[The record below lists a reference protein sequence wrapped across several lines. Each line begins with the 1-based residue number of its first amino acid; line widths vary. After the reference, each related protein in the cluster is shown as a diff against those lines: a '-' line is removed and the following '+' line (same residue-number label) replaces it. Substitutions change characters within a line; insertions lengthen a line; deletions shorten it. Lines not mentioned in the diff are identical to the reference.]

1 MKKTDFEDVPVIMQD
16 FLKNY
21 LTVAK
26 GRSALTVSEYYY
38 DLRDI
43 FKFIKRDK
51 FNIKI
56 EDYKELNISDLDLDF
71 FKSVT
76 TDELYE
82 YLFAHSNKSVSRA
95 RKISSMKT
103 FFNYLCNIKKV
114 IDKNPCIGLEG
125 PKLESRLPKY
135 LQLDEA
141 LSLLHSVSG
150 EFQERDTAILTIFLN
165 CGLRLSE
172 LVNINLCDIKGD
184 TLTIIGKGNKERS
197 IYLNDACK
205 KAIKEYLVVRPVDKV
220 KDKNALFLS
229 KQNKRISP
237 RMVELMVK
245 KYIQLAGLDTRKYTP
260 HKLRHTA
267 ATLMH
272 KYGNVDVL
280 TLQQI
285 LGHESIATTQI
296 YTHIDREDVRQAL
309 ESNPLN
315 KI

>member
-1 MKKTDFEDVPVIMQD
+1 
-16 FLKNY
+16 
-21 LTVAK
+21 
-26 GRSALTVSEYYY
+26 
-38 DLRDI
+38 
-43 FKFIKRDK
+43 
-51 FNIKI
+51 
-56 EDYKELNISDLDLDF
+56 
-71 FKSVT
+71 
-76 TDELYE
+76 
-82 YLFAHSNKSVSRA
+82 
-95 RKISSMKT
+95 MKT
-103 FFNYLCNIKKV
+103 FFNYLCNIKKI
-114 IDKNPCIGLEG
+114 IDKNPCVGLEG

-141 LSLLHSVSG
+141 LSLLHSVDG
-150 EFQERDTAILTIFLN
+150 EFKERDTAILTIFLN

-172 LVNINLCDIKGD
+172 LVNINLCDIKNN

-197 IYLNDACK
+197 IYLNEACQ
-205 KAIKEYLVVRPVDKV
+205 KAIKEYMLVRPIDNV

-237 RMVELMVK
+237 RMVELLVK

-296 YTHIDREDVRQAL
+296 YTHIDREDVKQAL

>member
-43 FKFIKRDK
+43 FKFVKRDK

-205 KAIKEYLVVRPVDKV
+205 KAIKEYLLVRPVDKV

>member
-1 MKKTDFEDVPVIMQD
+1 MKKTEFDDVPVIIQD

-26 GRSALTVSEYYY
+26 GRSDLTVSEYYY

-51 FNIKI
+51 FNIKVD
-56 EDYKELNISDLDLDF
+56 DYKEINISDLDMDF
-71 FKSVT
+71 FKSIT

-82 YLFAHSNKSVSRA
+82 YLFAHSNKAVSRA

-103 FFNYLCNIKKV
+103 FFNYLCNIKKI

-141 LSLLHSVSG
+141 LSLLHSVDG
-150 EFQERDTAILTIFLN
+150 EFKERDTAILTIFLN

-172 LVNINLCDIKGD
+172 LVNINLCDIKNN

-197 IYLNDACK
+197 IYLNEACQ
-205 KAIKEYLVVRPVDKV
+205 KAIKEYMLVKPIDNV

-237 RMVELMVK
+237 RMVELLVK

-296 YTHIDREDVRQAL
+296 YTHIDREDVKQAL

>member
-1 MKKTDFEDVPVIMQD
+1 MKKTEFDDVPVIMQD

-26 GRSALTVSEYYY
+26 GRSDLTVSEYYY

-51 FNIKI
+51 FNIKV
-56 EDYKELNISDLDLDF
+56 EDYKEINISDLDIDF
-71 FKSVT
+71 FKSIS

-82 YLFAHSNKSVSRA
+82 YLFAHSNKAVSRA

-103 FFNYLCNIKKV
+103 FFNYLCNIKKI

-141 LSLLHSVSG
+141 LSLLHSVDG
-150 EFQERDTAILTIFLN
+150 EFKERDTAILTIFLN

-172 LVNINLCDIKGD
+172 LVNINLCDIKNN

-197 IYLNDACK
+197 IYLNEACQ
-205 KAIKEYLVVRPVDKV
+205 KAIKEYMLVRPIDNV

-237 RMVELMVK
+237 RMVELLVK

-296 YTHIDREDVRQAL
+296 YTHIDREDVKQAL

>member
-1 MKKTDFEDVPVIMQD
+1 MKKTEFDDVPVIMQD

-26 GRSALTVSEYYY
+26 GRSDLTVSEYYY

-51 FNIKI
+51 FNIKVD
-56 EDYKELNISDLDLDF
+56 DYKEINISDLDIDF
-71 FKSVT
+71 FKSIS

-82 YLFAHSNKSVSRA
+82 YLFAHSNKAVSRA

-103 FFNYLCNIKKV
+103 FFNYLCNIKKI

-141 LSLLHSVSG
+141 LSLLHSVDG
-150 EFQERDTAILTIFLN
+150 EFKERDTAILTIFLN

-172 LVNINLCDIKGD
+172 LVNINLCDIKNN

-197 IYLNDACK
+197 IYLNEACQ
-205 KAIKEYLVVRPVDKV
+205 KAIKEYMLVRPIDNV

-237 RMVELMVK
+237 RMVELLVK
-245 KYIQLAGLDTRKYTP
+245 KYIQIAGLDTRKYTP

-296 YTHIDREDVRQAL
+296 YTHIDREDVKQAL

>member
-205 KAIKEYLVVRPVDKV
+205 KAIKEYLLVRPVDKV

>member
-150 EFQERDTAILTIFLN
+150 EFQERDRAILTIFLN

-229 KQNKRISP
+229 RQNKRISP

>member
-1 MKKTDFEDVPVIMQD
+1 MKITEFDDVPVIMQD

-26 GRSALTVSEYYY
+26 GRSDLTVSEYYY

-51 FNIKI
+51 FNIKVD
-56 EDYKELNISDLDLDF
+56 DYKEINISDLDIDF
-71 FKSVT
+71 FKSIS

-82 YLFAHSNKSVSRA
+82 YLFAHSNKAVSRA

-103 FFNYLCNIKKV
+103 FFNYLCNIKKI

-141 LSLLHSVSG
+141 LSLLHSVDG
-150 EFQERDTAILTIFLN
+150 EFKERDTAILTIFLN

-172 LVNINLCDIKGD
+172 LVNINLCDIKNN

-197 IYLNDACK
+197 IYLNEACQ
-205 KAIKEYLVVRPVDKV
+205 KAIKEYMLVRPIDNV

-237 RMVELMVK
+237 RMVELLVK

-296 YTHIDREDVRQAL
+296 YTHIDREDVKQAL

>member
-1 MKKTDFEDVPVIMQD
+1 MKKTEFDDVPVIMQD

-26 GRSALTVSEYYY
+26 GRSDLTVSEYYY

-51 FNIKI
+51 FNIKVD
-56 EDYKELNISDLDLDF
+56 DYKEINISDLDIDF
-71 FKSVT
+71 FKSIS

-82 YLFAHSNKSVSRA
+82 YLFAHSNKAVSRA

-103 FFNYLCNIKKV
+103 FFNYLCNIKKI

-141 LSLLHSVSG
+141 LSLLHSVDG
-150 EFQERDTAILTIFLN
+150 EFKERDTAILTIFLN

-172 LVNINLCDIKGD
+172 LVNINLCDIKNN

-197 IYLNDACK
+197 IYLNEACQ
-205 KAIKEYLVVRPVDKV
+205 KAIKEYMLVRPIDNV

-237 RMVELMVK
+237 RMVELLVK

-296 YTHIDREDVRQAL
+296 YTHIDREDVKQAL

>member
-1 MKKTDFEDVPVIMQD
+1 MKNTNFDDVPVIMQD

-56 EDYKELNISDLDLDF
+56 DDYKELSISDLDLDF

-141 LSLLHSVSG
+141 TSLLRSVSG
-150 EFQERDTAILTIFLN
+150 EFEERDRAILTIFLN

-184 TLTIIGKGNKERS
+184 TLSIIGKGNKERS

-205 KAIKEYLVVRPVDKV
+205 KAITEYLAVRPVDKV
-220 KDKNALFLS
+220 KDRNALFLS
-229 KQNKRISP
+229 KQKKRISP
-237 RMVELMVK
+237 RMVELLVK